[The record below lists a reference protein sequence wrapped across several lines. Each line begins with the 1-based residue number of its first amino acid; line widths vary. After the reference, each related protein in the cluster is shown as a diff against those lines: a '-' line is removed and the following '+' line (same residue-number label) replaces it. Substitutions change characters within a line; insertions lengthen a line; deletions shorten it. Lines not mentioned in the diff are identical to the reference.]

1 MSDMEMIL
9 KSLDEVGA
17 KINAIDTDSKAS
29 VEAVKS
35 EMKKLGEEQLKFA
48 KELAAL
54 QQASVDA
61 ESQAVAVKSV
71 GQQFVDS

>member
-48 KELAAL
+48 KALAAL
-54 QQASVDA
+54 QQAGIDA
-61 ESQAVAVKSV
+61 
-71 GQQFVDS
+71 